1 MSSKRRHFSADQKV
15 ACIRKHLL
23 EQVPI
28 SDICDELKISTN
40 LFYKWQADFFENGSK
55 AFAKDDS
62 IQLKKAEAKNTSLET
77 EITDKNG
84 VIAEL
89 VEENIR
95 LKKRNGLI

>member
-1 MSSKRRHFSADQKV
+1 MSKKRRYFSAEQKV
-15 ACIRKHLL
+15 ASLRKHLL

-40 LFYKWQADFFENGSK
+40 LFYKWQVEFFENGSK
-55 AFAKDDS
+55 AFAKDS
-62 IQLKKAEAKNTSLET
+62 SSELKKSAAKNTSLET
-77 EITDKNG
+77 DITDKNG